1 MQPYPSLSH
10 CDAASRDTEEGR
22 RTRWC
27 RRESA
32 SNQSAQSRHAALSCT
47 TMWQPRRK
55 RRPEASDMDAKP
67 DALTALCRGSSS
79 GLAAGGECG
88 HPRCQLLSPSS
99 NFSHAG
105 ADGILKTRS
114 PPLFASCRWHHNSKA
129 NARHVSAF
137 LCVPLSILTSP
148 HQVVPKYISLD
159 TGISRR
165 LNMPAATSPTS
176 LLVPLFCPTFF
187 LPELQRTAQCQS
199 VLPTYPSHKPP
210 SHMVLLPFQTLL
222 QDTVLYPTPPAE
234 PNRRDPS
241 SLCAGVLVYLAWA
254 ADLFENHRIFSHLSR
269 DLHHTSGVKTAP
281 ILKTGN

>member
-10 CDAASRDTEEGR
+10 CDAASRDKEEGR

-55 RRPEASDMDAKP
+55 RRPEASDMDTKP

-88 HPRCQLLSPSS
+88 HPRCQLLSPCS

-105 ADGILKTRS
+105 ADGNLKTRS

-159 TGISRR
+159 TGILRR

-176 LLVPLFCPTFF
+176 FLVPLFCPNFSQNSRERHSVNPSYPHIHHINP
-187 LPELQRTAQCQS
+187 LRTWCFSRFKPYYRIQS
-199 VLPTYPSHKPP
+199 YIQHQQQNPTAGI
-210 SHMVLLPFQTLL
+210 LLP
-222 QDTVLYPTPPAE
+222 
-234 PNRRDPS
+234 
-241 SLCAGVLVYLAWA
+241 CVLVYLAWA
-254 ADLFENHRIFSHLSR
+254 ANLFENHRIFSHLSR

>member
-1 MQPYPSLSH
+1 MCNP
-10 CDAASRDTEEGR
+10 
-22 RTRWC
+22 TRAFPTVTL
-27 RRESA
+27 RAE
-32 SNQSAQSRHAALSCT
+32 T
-47 TMWQPRRK
+47 RRK
-55 RRPEASDMDAKP
+55 GGVRGGVDENRRAINQRNLAMPPSRARR
-67 DALTALCRGSSS
+67 CGSH
-79 GLAAGGECG
+79 GENVDRRHQIWMRSQTHSLHSAVAPPADWLLGACG